1 MKTEKFRCLI
11 RDILAEGDV
20 IDINDRLPGKPPNP
34 IDVMLQDIYENLGS
48 IKIPTGHNAEPAI
61 EEILAVLDLY
71 FSSEIDDDNEDGE
84 VSQDERS
91 RFLAHMNA
99 TRDDDSDDEDL

>member
-11 RDILAEGDV
+11 RDMLAEGDV
-20 IDINDRLPGKPPNP
+20 IDINDRLPGKPPDP
-34 IDVMLQDIYENLGS
+34 ISMMLQDIYENLGS
-48 IKIPTGHNAEPAI
+48 MKIPAGHNAGPAI

-99 TRDDDSDDEDL
+99 TRDDDSDNEDL

>member
-1 MKTEKFRCLI
+1 MKTEKFRSLI
-11 RDILAEGDV
+11 RDILSEGEV
-20 IDINDRLPGKPPNP
+20 IDITDRLPGKPPDP
-34 IDVMLQDIYENLGS
+34 VDEALQDIYENLGS
-48 IKIPTGHNAEPAI
+48 MKIPKDHSAGPAI

-71 FSSEIDDDNEDGE
+71 FGSEIDDDDEDGE

-99 TRDDDSDDEDL
+99 TRDDDSDDEDP